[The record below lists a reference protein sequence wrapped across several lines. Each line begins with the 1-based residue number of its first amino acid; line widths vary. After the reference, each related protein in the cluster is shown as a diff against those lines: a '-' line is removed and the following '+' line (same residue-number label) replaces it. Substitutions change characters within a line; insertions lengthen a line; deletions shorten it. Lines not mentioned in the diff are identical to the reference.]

1 MILIFPYDIAIG
13 SGFKIYIKRSRFLSH
28 FLNMGII
35 FLIRFYLFFDNN
47 HRC

>member
-1 MILIFPYDIAIG
+1 MIVIFPYDIVIG
-13 SGFKIYIKRSRFLSH
+13 SGFKIYIKSRFLSH

-35 FLIRFYLFFDNN
+35 FLIRFYLFFHNN